1 MLSLISVSS
10 LISAANF
17 SRSDKHNFFM
27 QTAAEQGLIG
37 LTALAL
43 LFMRGY
49 WVAWCVYR
57 QGRSKFHR
65 GLGLGFLGCVT
76 AVIITNIFGDRFSQF
91 AIGGYF
97 FIVFG
102 LVERAW
108 ATCRVTSAVE
118 SARHADKG
126 EASRPGVVSPAGT
139 VERSKGIRSSSLA

>member
-1 MLSLISVSS
+1 MRDQKLK
-10 LISAANF
+10 NT
-17 SRSDKHNFFM
+17 HNFFM
-27 QTAAEQGLIG
+27 QTAAEQGITG

-49 WVAWCVYR
+49 WIAWNVYR
-57 QGRSKFHR
+57 RGRSQFHR
-65 GLGLGFLGCVT
+65 GLGLGFLGCVS

-108 ATCRVTSAVE
+108 ATCRVTSAVDNA
-118 SARHADKG
+118 SHPRKG
-126 EASRPGVVSPAGT
+126 KTGQSDIVAPAGI
-139 VERSKGIRSSSLA
+139 VKRSKGIRSSGVA